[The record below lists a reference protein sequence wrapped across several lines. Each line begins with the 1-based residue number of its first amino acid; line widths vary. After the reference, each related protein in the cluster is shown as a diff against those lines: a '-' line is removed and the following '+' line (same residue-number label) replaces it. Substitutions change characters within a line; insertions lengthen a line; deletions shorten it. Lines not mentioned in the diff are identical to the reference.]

1 MNMSS
6 AGFAAA
12 VYGKG
17 GIGKSTVSSN
27 LAYVLGSRGEKVTL
41 IGCDPKHDSTR
52 SLLSGKAL
60 RTVVGYLAETAP
72 QDRRLEDVSAVG
84 DEGVLCIEAG
94 GPDPGI
100 GCAGKG
106 IIMMFQ
112 ALEAMG
118 ADRSGT
124 VIYDVLGDVVCGGFA
139 VPMRRERSDAIY
151 IVTSGE
157 AMSLY
162 AANSILRGEKRFEDG
177 GGKVAGLILNRRGV
191 PGEDALVDAFA
202 EAVGGSVAVRIGRSQ
217 LFAEAERAG
226 QTLCRMFPGSEEAE
240 EFSALADDLLAVSS
254 GRRALSSPS
263 PLTDAQLDRLLS
275 EGRIEG
281 KGEYVPAT
289 AKAPVPQI
297 RMVPPRI
304 GRGPMSAILEA
315 GMVSDIPAVV
325 HGPRECWVSMIGE
338 FRARRLHS
346 GLPDAGGWNIV
357 SSLLSPAGLALG
369 GADSLRAVLEGL
381 ASDGYPAAIVLT
393 TCQTQM
399 TGDDVAAV
407 AAETERAHPGMR
419 IIVADGGAAEAGGD
433 AHMDVLRG
441 LADLIDPD
449 VGPDMSL
456 LAVMDDTFERL
467 GRGRNLLFA
476 DRMIAGTGIRRTSGF
491 LEDCS
496 SYAIRNLKR
505 AGIAVMGEDRTGCR
519 ELRGILS
526 AKGIRFMDGALPSS
540 RSETLR
546 WLDSLERF
554 SGHDASAAASRAER
568 EYAAALESFGKG
580 VSGRT
585 VAVAAGHRDEVSWIA
600 EALSDAG
607 ADPLVYLTGPGGMKG
622 GAFTGGPK
630 QIREQI
636 AADEPELAVCP
647 SWARPGAGIRTTGL
661 PETFVSHLASAGF
674 LEHAGNVLRA
684 DTNQGWRRWR

>member
-1 MNMSS
+1 MPS
-6 AGFAAA
+6 AGFSVA

-27 LAYVLGSRGEKVTL
+27 LAYVLGKRGEKVTL
-41 IGCDPKHDSTR
+41 IGCDPKHDSSR
-52 SLLSGKAL
+52 SLLSGKGL

-84 DEGVLCIEAG
+84 DAGVTCIEAG
-94 GPDPGI
+94 GPDPGV

-112 ALEAMG
+112 ALEMMG
-118 ADRSGT
+118 ADRSGIT
-124 VIYDVLGDVVCGGFA
+124 IYDVLGDVVCGGFA
-139 VPMRRERSDAIY
+139 VPMRRGRSDAVY

-162 AANSILRGEKRFEDG
+162 AANSILRGEKRFEEG
-177 GGKVAGLILNRRGV
+177 GGKIAGLVLNRRGV

-202 EAVGGSVAVRIGRSQ
+202 EAVGVPVAVRIGRSQ

-226 QTLCRMFPGSEEAE
+226 KTLCRMFPGSEEAA
-240 EFSALADDLLAVSS
+240 EFSALADDLTALSS
-254 GRRALSSPS
+254 GRRALSTPS

-281 KGEYVPAT
+281 RGEYVPAA
-289 AKAPVPQI
+289 AKAPASGI

-304 GRGPMSAILEA
+304 GRGPMSAVLEA

-325 HGPRECWVSMIGE
+325 HGPRECWVSMMGE
-338 FRARRLHS
+338 FRGRRLYGGPPAS
-346 GLPDAGGWNIV
+346 GGWNIIS
-357 SSLLSPAGLALG
+357 SSLSSAGLALG
-369 GADSLRAVLEGL
+369 GADSLRATLDGL
-381 ASDGYPAAIVLT
+381 ASEGYPAAIVLT

-399 TGDDVAAV
+399 SGDDVAAV
-407 AAETERAHPGMR
+407 ASETERAHPGMHV
-419 IIVADGGAAEAGGD
+419 IIADGGAAKTEGD

-441 LADLIDPD
+441 LADLIDAD
-449 VGPDMSL
+449 VSPDMSL

-467 GRGRNLLFA
+467 GRGDNLRFA
-476 DRMIAGTGIRRTSGF
+476 DRIIAGTGIRRTAGF

-496 SYAIRNLKR
+496 SYTIRNLKR

-526 AKGIRFMDGALPSS
+526 AKGIRFMDGALPSGF
-540 RSETLR
+540 SETLR

-554 SGHDASAAASRAER
+554 SGHDTSVAASRAEK
-568 EYAAALESFGKG
+568 EYSGALESFGKG
-580 VSGRT
+580 VSGRR
-585 VAVAAGHRDEVSWIA
+585 VAVATGHRDEVSWIA

-607 ADPLVYLTGPGGMKG
+607 ADPLVYLAGSGGTGDGGFAG
-622 GAFTGGPK
+622 SPE

-636 AADEPELAVCP
+636 AADEPDLAVCP
-647 SWARPGAGIRTTGL
+647 FWARPGAGIRTMGL

-674 LEHAGNVLRA
+674 LERAGNVLRA
-684 DTNQGWRRWR
+684 ETDLGWRRWR